1 MRIEYDCYKQ
11 QLIKRRETAN
21 EKCHEFSKNQ
31 SNQSVS
37 SSLQM
42 GLIYLLVNPLNSKFV
57 LSVRGGGQMLVMPS
71 PEVMFGN
78 QKVCGRPHALIPVAN
93 PMLPIPLLL
102 NPIRRGGQQHSAEEE
117 EEKSHLIKE
126 NIKAEL
132 FVQHRPQI
140 EKSPPS
146 AGERA
151 REREGDKK
159 ASEF

>member
-1 MRIEYDCYKQ
+1 M
-11 QLIKRRETAN
+11 
-21 EKCHEFSKNQ
+21 
-31 SNQSVS
+31 
-37 SSLQM
+37 
-42 GLIYLLVNPLNSKFV
+42 
-57 LSVRGGGQMLVMPS
+57 MPS